1 MSVCKLKNN
10 PVRKPGGSW
19 RSVGAEDRKEE
30 KGTSGKLRS
39 TPMEAKWV
47 GAQAGDLGCL
57 SSNPVSVALGN

>member
-10 PVRKPGGSW
+10 PIRKPGSSW
-19 RSVGAEDRKEE
+19 RSVEAEDRKEE